1 MQKLHFLLNIF
12 CIFIFLILTKIIC
25 IKCIQIGFSHLD
37 SHNLTQTR
45 TNRSA
50 VLTIADLEL
59 DLI

>member
-37 SHNLTQTR
+37 SHNLTHTR
-45 TNRSA
+45 TNRSP
-50 VLTIADLEL
+50 VLTDLEL